1 LYKESVFVITQ
12 ADDKI
17 MHTNLEN
24 CGYESLG
31 LEKGSVIYL
40 KERELEIVQRKHQ

>member
-1 LYKESVFVITQ
+1 MESVFVVTNS
-12 ADDKI
+12 DDKT
-17 MHTNLEN
+17 MHANLEN

-40 KERELEIVQRKHQ
+40 KERELEIVQHKHQ